1 MSSSALDN
9 VKYDKLQSYIMTGNR
24 ENIPDDLIE
33 YMSHLELVRS
43 MYDKYASK
51 TAIIKILRSPAY
63 GYTEYSARKLFFEAL
78 NFFYADNGV
87 KREAWGNIYA
97 DKLDNLALLAIESD
111 DWEGARRCLA
121 DAAKLRM
128 GEEQKT
134 EIPAELLDR
143 RPVFYTLN
151 PEDVGLPGRVNRHK
165 LAAWIDNLPDIDA
178 SDRKRIHR
186 DAMSSKSDGNIFDVP
201 EGDIEYLSNPADADD
216 TQED

>member
-9 VKYDKLQSYIMTGNR
+9 LKYDKLQSFIVTGNS
-24 ENIPDDLIE
+24 EDIPEDLIE

-43 MYDKYASK
+43 MYDKYSSK
-51 TAIIKILRSPAY
+51 AAILKVLRSRVY
-63 GYTEYSARKLFFEAL
+63 GYTEFMARKIFSEAL
-78 NFFYADNGV
+78 NFFYSDNGV

-111 DWEGARRCLA
+111 DWEGARRCFA

-128 GEEQKT
+128 GEEHKT
-134 EIPAELLDR
+134 EIPTELLDR

-151 PEDVGLPGRVNRHK
+151 PEDVGLPGKVNRHK

-178 SDRKRIHR
+178 SERARIHR
-186 DAMSSKSDGNIFDVP
+186 DGMTSKAEGNVFDIP
-201 EGDIEYLSNPADADD
+201 ESEIEYLSNPGDADD
-216 TQED
+216 SQED

>member
-9 VKYDKLQSYIMTGNR
+9 VKYDQLQSFIMNGRQGELPDELVEYI
-24 ENIPDDLIE
+24 
-33 YMSHLELVRS
+33 SHLELVRS
-43 MYDKYASK
+43 MYDKYMSK
-51 TAIIKILRSPAY
+51 AAILKVLRSSAY
-63 GYTEYSARKLFFEAL
+63 GYTEFMARKIFSEAL
-78 NFFYADNGV
+78 NFFYSDNSV

-111 DWEGARRCLA
+111 DWEGARRCFA

-134 EIPAELLDR
+134 EIPEELLDR

-151 PEDVGLPGRVNRHK
+151 PEDVGLPGKVNRHK

-178 SDRKRIHR
+178 SERARIHR
-186 DAMSSKSDGNIFDVP
+186 DGMTSKSEGNVFDIP
-201 EGDIEYLSNPADADD
+201 EGDIEYLSKPEDADD
-216 TQED
+216 QEEN